1 LSEQGGASGLDIAR
15 ALAVGKAAGVPAWD
29 AGPVRRHVARSLS
42 LLRGHAHLLI
52 REAKWPVPDFR
63 PETINKVFGNNG
75 HEGHAFNAAPLNWG
89 FVLTEPQV
97 TRGLAHF
104 LNAANTARRRRAFLT
119 ALGVEGPADDSR
131 LAGGTVE
138 TEVATGNG
146 GRIDLLMRW
155 SDAQGTHGIVIEAK
169 FGHNISQGQLPKYRN
184 HIVYKIKNTSFF
196 VIGLQRKKKDD
207 KQFRR
212 NKSWEY
218 MTWRAV
224 MHRFEVALSRESG
237 GDSDPEF
244 ARFRRS
250 VWSITS

>member
-1 LSEQGGASGLDIAR
+1 MDIAR
-15 ALAVGKAAGVPAWD
+15 ALAVGKVAGVPAWD
-29 AGPVRRHVARSLS
+29 AGPVRRHVARSS
-42 LLRGHAHLLI
+42 QLLPRHAHLLI

-63 PETINKVFGNNG
+63 PETINSVFGNNG
-75 HEGHAFNAAPLNWG
+75 HKGHAFSAAPLNWG

-119 ALGVEGPADDSR
+119 ALGVAVQADDSG
-131 LAGGTVE
+131 LSGGEVK
-138 TEVATGNG
+138 TEVATGND
-146 GRIDLLMRW
+146 GRIDLLMTWREEQ
-155 SDAQGTHGIVIEAK
+155 ATHGIVIEAK
-169 FGHNISQGQLPKYRN
+169 FGHYISHRQLPKYRT
-184 HIVYKIKNTSFF
+184 HIVYKMKIKNTLFF
-196 VIGLQRKKKDD
+196 VLGLKRRKTDD
-207 KQFRR
+207 KIFRR
-212 NKSWEY
+212 NKNWKY

-244 ARFRRS
+244 ARFRRT